1 MSRLLFV
8 ALALI
13 QASPVEAEV
22 LTLSCAGTMKAEEEQ
37 AKPHALSKMGL
48 TVNFDTGVV
57 TGFTGITARINE
69 VNANSVFFK
78 GTTINPPGTEWSVNG
93 TIDRITGWLGATV
106 TWFSPKTNTLLMRM
120 NYELTCKPTN

>member
-8 ALALI
+8 VLALI

-93 TIDRITGWLGATV
+93 TIDRITV
-106 TWFSPKTNTLLMRM
+106 TWSSPKTNTLLMRM